1 MPRGPAI
8 VVYVLA
14 GVTWGVASELEA
26 TTAAASALA
35 LASAALAF
43 ASRPARSILLA
54 GCLVA
59 AAAAH
64 GAMGRD
70 RVLRSPLV
78 AWFDEHSSDGR
89 MQAPVLVTGVLR
101 EDAAAVQAGVRVLVD
116 VQHLGEGDASIRVRG
131 TIQALVVGSQGPAR
145 LDTWTAGRPVVAPML
160 LRVPDIV
167 RNPGASPERW
177 QRLRRPFDL
186 AGTIKSAALVQV
198 ERGPPWR
205 EWPAAVRR
213 HVRDA
218 VDRHVRSRRP
228 QSAAVVA
235 AILIGDRVGL
245 DDELERRLQAAGTYH
260 TIAISGGNVA
270 IVTALCLLILRCFF
284 RSPRVCAAVT
294 LAVVLAYGAVVS
306 GQPSVTR
313 AVTAAC
319 VYLMVSLAGLIPSA
333 VRVVGAVALIVAVA
347 DPLAVLDAGAW
358 LSFGATLAIVVAVP
372 RCLAWLDRRAPSAAV
387 PKPLSWRVARIAA
400 ASLAATVAAE
410 LALLP
415 VATVVFQRITIAGLV
430 LNSIAIPAMAVV
442 QGAGLAVALSSG
454 WWDGAAAICAR
465 LADAGAIV
473 LLGSASMVDWA
484 PWMSWRVPSAPAFV
498 TGGFY
503 AAWCGVLMVAGS
515 RRARLIAWAAAIL
528 ATLAIC
534 TGPALEAS
542 RPVQGRLRMTM
553 LDVGQGDACLVQFP
567 GGRSLL
573 IDTGGSA
580 GAFDIGARVVTPA
593 LWALGVRRL
602 EWLAITHPDIDHAG
616 GASSVARDL
625 TPREVWEGVPV
636 PASRP
641 RQALQQT
648 TVASGGVW
656 RQLSA
661 GHQVE
666 VAGARLEVVH
676 PEIPDWERPR
686 PRNDDSLVLRLRYGA
701 IEIWLTGDAGREFE
715 SRVVPAQAPGVL
727 RVLKVGHH
735 GSRTSSSAAFL
746 RALRP
751 DLAIVSAGRSNT
763 FGHPTPEVLA
773 RLATQGVRVLR
784 TDRDGAIMLETDG
797 ATIDVRAIAGARWTM
812 APWPRR
818 LP

>member
-14 GVTWGVASELEA
+14 GVTCGVTSELDA
-26 TTAAASALA
+26 TAAIALA
-35 LASAALAF
+35 LAVASGAVALA
-43 ASRPARSILLA
+43 SRAARSLLLA
-54 GCLVA
+54 GGLVA
-59 AAAAH
+59 AGAAH
-64 GAMGRD
+64 GALARD

-78 AWFDEHSSDGR
+78 AWFEQHAADGR
-89 MQAPVLVTGVLR
+89 MPAPVMVAGVLR
-101 EDAAAVQAGVRVLVD
+101 EDAATVPAGVRVLVE
-116 VQHLGEGDASIRVRG
+116 VHQLGEGDTSLPIRGR
-131 TIQALVVGSQGPAR
+131 IQALVVGSQGPAQR
-145 LDTWTAGRPVVAPML
+145 HAWTAGRPFVAPML
-160 LRVPDIV
+160 LRVPDVV

-186 AGTIKSAALVQV
+186 AGTIKSASLVHV

-218 VDRHVRSRRP
+218 VARHVATRRP

-270 IVTALCLLILRCFF
+270 IVTALCLLILRGPV
-284 RSPRVCAAVT
+284 RSPRVSASVT
-294 LAVVLAYGAVVS
+294 LVVVLAYGAVVN
-306 GQPSVTR
+306 GQPSVAR

-319 VYLMVSLAGLIPSA
+319 VYLMVSLAGLVPSA
-333 VRVVGAVALIVAVA
+333 VRVVGAVALIVSLA

-358 LSFGATLAIVVAVP
+358 FSFGATLAIVVAVP
-372 RCLAWLDRRAPSAAV
+372 RCLAWVDRHRPAAAAPQTMA
-387 PKPLSWRVARIAA
+387 WRLGRIAV

-415 VATVVFQRITIAGLV
+415 VATVVFQRITVAGLV

-454 WWDGAAAICAR
+454 WWDGAAAICGQ
-465 LADAGAIV
+465 LADAGAVV

-484 PWMSWRVPSAPAFV
+484 PWLSWRVPAAPAFV
-498 TGGFY
+498 TAGFY
-503 AAWCGVLMVAGS
+503 VAWGAVLVVAGS
-515 RRARLIAWAAAIL
+515 RRARLMAWAAAIL
-528 ATLAIC
+528 VTLAVGA
-534 TGPALEAS
+534 GPALEAS
-542 RPVQGRLRMTM
+542 RPAQGRLRITM

-593 LWALGVRRL
+593 VWALGVRRL

-616 GASSVARDL
+616 GASSVAHDL

-641 RQALQQT
+641 REALQQT
-648 TVASGGVW
+648 TVRSGGVW
-656 RQLSA
+656 RQVSA

-666 VAGARLEVVH
+666 VAGAQLEVVH

-686 PRNDDSLVLRLRYGA
+686 PRNDDSLVLRLRFGA

-715 SRVVPAQAPGVL
+715 SRVVPVAAPGVL

-751 DLAIVSAGRSNT
+751 DLAIISAGRSNT

-773 RLATQGVRVLR
+773 RLAAQGVRVLR

-797 ATIDVRAIAGARWTM
+797 ATIDARAIAGARWM
-812 APWPRR
+812 MSAWPRR
-818 LP
+818 SP